1 MTRPRDRASAA
12 GLLPRM
18 EARPWR
24 DGKTITFRYHPA
36 EGKPINLGTDRAEAL
51 RRVLELLGES
61 DTSGTIGRLWQ
72 QYRQTPAWVALADA
86 TRVDY
91 TQASAHLL
99 RVFADVQARDVRPAD
114 IARYLRMERADAPV
128 RANREFA
135 LLSNLCALAVERG
148 EMDTNPCKQVR
159 RNKERP
165 RTEAPESDELRAF
178 LAWAHVRGDRAALV
192 LAGMAEFVALAGS
205 RRVEFRG
212 LHWTQVSD
220 TEVRLTRA
228 KQRGRDVS
236 ERVEISPALADL
248 LARMRAIAA
257 DPRIGAVF
265 PARGGDCYGERA
277 FKSAW
282 ARLQAQALADGV
294 LQRRIRF
301 HDLRAYY
308 VTQHK
313 QLRNALPDLHGNPA
327 TTARVYERSGQSR
340 RKAL

>member
-1 MTRPRDRASAA
+1 MNRPRDRASAA

-24 DGKTITFRYHPA
+24 DGKTLTYRYHVA
-36 EGKPINLGTDRAEAL
+36 GGKPINLGTDRAEAC
-51 RRVLELLGES
+51 RKVLEMLGQADDSLNAMWKVYQASQAWRDLAEATRKDYAQASGPLLAVLGEVS
-61 DTSGTIGRLWQ
+61 
-72 QYRQTPAWVALADA
+72 PA
-86 TRVDY
+86 
-91 TQASAHLL
+91 HI
-99 RVFADVQARDVRPAD
+99 RPAD
-114 IARYLRMERADAPV
+114 IARYLRVERADAPA

-135 LLSNLCALAVERG
+135 LLSNLCRLAVERG
-148 EMDTNPCKQVR
+148 ELDSNPCKQVR
-159 RNKERP
+159 PNRLRP
-165 RTEAPESDELRAF
+165 RTEAPESDELRGF
-178 LAWAHVRGDRAALV
+178 LAWAQARGDRAALV

-205 RRVEFRG
+205 RRIEFRG

-228 KQRGRDVS
+228 KQRGRDIA

-248 LARMRAIAA
+248 LDRMRKVAA

-265 PARGGDCYGERA
+265 PAHGGDCYSDSA

-282 ARLQAQALADGV
+282 SRLQREALAAGA
-294 LQRRIRF
+294 LRKRIRF

-308 VTQHK
+308 VTMHK
-313 QLRNALPDLHGNPA
+313 RLRDSLPDLHGNPA
-327 TTARVYERSGQSR
+327 ITARVYERSKQAR